1 MRNYMVHLME
11 TEELKLRYQDTP
23 IDQIILAEN
32 VCIFFSCKYARMLGG
47 FPSIDKTWY
56 TLESLNS
63 IGTVKEII
71 TKDAFQY
78 LYRCLHFTEDWDDEE
93 GVEWDD
99 IYLDE
104 NHTSL

>member
-1 MRNYMVHLME
+1 
-11 TEELKLRYQDTP
+11 
-23 IDQIILAEN
+23 
-32 VCIFFSCKYARMLGG
+32 MLHG

-71 TKDAFQY
+71 TKDAFQD
-78 LYRCLHFTEDWDDEE
+78 LYRCLHFTDYWDDEE

-99 IYLDE
+99 IYLD
-104 NHTSL
+104 